1 MCLFSF
7 SGNADEQSTCRNQF
21 KFNSEPSRDSD
32 VSLSCPA
39 SNCEAI
45 DNTTPT
51 TNYPS
56 GEESEANNQSNAK
69 ETKANDLIG
78 SSNNKVCQ
86 SEPSLNELFPVG
98 LMDADNQQ
106 IDLRGF
112 NSWKYSLCDVPL
124 KEMLDVLTINAL
136 GPFILISKLKGL
148 MVQSPN
154 KVKFI
159 VNVSA
164 MEGQFHRKSKSFY
177 HPHTNMA
184 KAALNMLTRTSG
196 IEFRKD
202 KIYMTAVDT
211 GWVTDERPFHQAMY
225 EQAQGFQ
232 VPLDTIDGASRVY
245 HPIAK
250 GLTDKEEPYFAV
262 FLKDYK
268 PSPW

>member
-1 MCLFSF
+1 
-7 SGNADEQSTCRNQF
+7 
-21 KFNSEPSRDSD
+21 
-32 VSLSCPA
+32 
-39 SNCEAI
+39 
-45 DNTTPT
+45 
-51 TNYPS
+51 
-56 GEESEANNQSNAK
+56 
-69 ETKANDLIG
+69 
-78 SSNNKVCQ
+78 
-86 SEPSLNELFPVG
+86 
-98 LMDADNQQ
+98 MDADKQQ

-124 KEMLDVLTINAL
+124 KEMFDVLTVNTL
-136 GPFILISKLKGL
+136 GPFILISKLKHL

-154 KVKFI
+154 NLKFI

-164 MEGQFHRKSKSFY
+164 MEGQFHRKSKPFY

-196 IEFRKD
+196 VEFRKD
-202 KIYMTAVDT
+202 NIYMTAVDT

-225 EQAQGFQ
+225 EQAKGFQ

-250 GLTDKEEPYFAV
+250 GLTEKEEPYFAV